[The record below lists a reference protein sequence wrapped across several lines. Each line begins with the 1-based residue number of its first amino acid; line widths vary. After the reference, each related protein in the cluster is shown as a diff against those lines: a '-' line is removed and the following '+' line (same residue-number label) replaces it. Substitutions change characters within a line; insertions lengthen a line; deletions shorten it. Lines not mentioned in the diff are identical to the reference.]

1 MKDLLKAEL
10 YKLSKS
16 RTLFYL
22 MLLLFVTNT
31 LGIITSKLLKNHVLQ
46 GQDGIFQA
54 GTSVNAMWFGA
65 FAGFFIASEF
75 QNGGIRNALALGK
88 NRAGVF
94 MAKIFSMTICITALL
109 FVIVLVQTIGNSIV
123 NGYGDMPVGEF
134 VVFFLKTFIHII
146 MFHLP
151 YAGFFT
157 MFAFLTQKSGFTIL
171 LSFCY
176 EAILLVCGGFFENYK
191 GQNLKPLL
199 QFFPQY
205 YYTKID
211 NNLTNHQFFVDG
223 YLVCLLYFFV
233 PVIISIF
240 LFRKMDIK

>member
-16 RTLFYL
+16 NTLLYL

-31 LGIITSKLLKNHVLQ
+31 FGIITNRLLKNYVLQ
-46 GQDGIFQA
+46 GQDGLFQA
-54 GTSVNAMWFGA
+54 GTSINAMWFGA

-88 NRAGVF
+88 YRTSVF
-94 MAKIFSMTICITALL
+94 MAKIFSMILCITILL
-109 FVIVLVQTIGNSIV
+109 FVIVLVQIIGNSIV

-134 VVFFLKTFIHII
+134 VVFFLKNFLHITI
-146 MFHLP
+146 FHLS

-157 MFAFLTQKSGFTIL
+157 MFAFLTQKPGLTIL

-176 EAILLVCGGFFENYK
+176 ETLILVCGGFFENFK

-211 NNLTNHQFFVDG
+211 YNLSNHQFFVNG
-223 YLVCLLYFFV
+223 YLVCLLYFFA